1 MNFIKTIALIKIGS
15 IISRKQIVLEYPID
29 TIMSFRGLYPE
40 IGLFSQRLI
49 EFDWFNFCVGL

>member
-1 MNFIKTIALIKIGS
+1 MTINFIKTIALIKTGS

-29 TIMSFRGLYPE
+29 TIMRGLYPE

-49 EFDWFNFCVGL
+49 EFD